1 MTTSVMTTSVF
12 IHGDNLIASRNALH
26 QEIAKARSQGT
37 EEVIRLSGEDMVM
50 TDLLQA
56 VEAKSLFGAVKLVII
71 ENLLARKSSKE
82 KDRLLQYLKTTSLQT
97 PLIFWEAKSVTSS
110 QLKALPKNLHIQF
123 YKVSPK
129 IFSFL
134 DALAPGNFKEILRL
148 YHQCLESETPEMV
161 FYMLTRRV
169 SQLLMS
175 VLPAQTGNPDA
186 ADWQMRRLVG
196 QSKKFSGERLMA
208 IHEMLYSVDRSIKT
222 GKNFL
227 PLGSLLDLV
236 ICEI

>member
-12 IHGDNLIASRNALH
+12 IHGDNRIASRNALH

-37 EEVIRLSGEDMVM
+37 EEVIRLSGEEMVM

-56 VEAKSLFGAVKLVII
+56 VETKSLFGDKKLVVI
-71 ENLLARKSSKE
+71 ENLLGRRPSKE
-82 KDRLLQYLKTTSLQT
+82 KDGLIQYLKSTNLQT
-97 PLIFWEAKSVTSS
+97 PIIFWEPKSATSS
-110 QLKALPKNLHIQF
+110 QLKNLPKNLHIMLF
-123 YKVSPK
+123 KISPK
-129 IFSFL
+129 IFAFL
-134 DALAPGNFKEILRL
+134 DALSPGNFKEILKL

-169 SQLLMS
+169 SQLLMA

-196 QSKKFSGERLMA
+196 QGKKFTKESLIV
-208 IHEMLYSVDRSIKT
+208 IHEKLYAVDRSIKT

-227 PLGSLLDLV
+227 SLGSLLDLV

>member
-1 MTTSVMTTSVF
+1 MTTSIF
-12 IHGDNLIASRNALH
+12 IHGDNRIASRNALH
-26 QEIAKARSQGT
+26 QEIAKARSQGI
-37 EEVIRLSGEDMVM
+37 EEVIRLSGEEMVM

-56 VEAKSLFGAVKLVII
+56 VETKSLFGAVKLVVI
-71 ENLLARKSSKE
+71 ENLLVRRPSKE
-82 KDRLLQYLKTTSLQT
+82 KDRLLDYLKTTSLQT
-97 PLIFWEAKSVTSS
+97 PLIFWEAKSATSS
-110 QLKALPKNLHIQF
+110 QLKNLPKNLRVILF
-123 YKVSPK
+123 KVSPK
-129 IFSFL
+129 IFAFL
-134 DALAPGNFKEILRL
+134 DALSPGNFKTILRL

-169 SQLLMS
+169 SQLLMA
-175 VLPAQTGNPDA
+175 VLPVQTGNPDA

-196 QSKKFSGERLMA
+196 QSKKFTGERLMA

-222 GKNFL
+222 GKNVL